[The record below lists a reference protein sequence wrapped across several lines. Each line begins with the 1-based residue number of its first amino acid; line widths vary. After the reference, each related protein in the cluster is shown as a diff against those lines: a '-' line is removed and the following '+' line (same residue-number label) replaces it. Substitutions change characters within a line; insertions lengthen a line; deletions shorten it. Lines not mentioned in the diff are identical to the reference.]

1 MGRGS
6 IEHAWLAALERTAK
20 LSLCLSGSMSF
31 VHRRVCPRSKDCR
44 TDKTPCFRGA
54 GAAFQLEGQLF
65 NEQGVFSFL
74 LSLSFQCVEFR

>member
-1 MGRGS
+1 
-6 IEHAWLAALERTAK
+6 
-20 LSLCLSGSMSF
+20 MSF
-31 VHRRVCPRSKDCR
+31 VHKWGHPRSKACR
-44 TDKTPCFRGA
+44 TDKTPCFGGA